1 MDKQQPTREQRLA
14 RERAILTYMDAY
26 ERGDFDTMSMVLQ
39 QAEHDSELGDLLWN
53 VLAAYQAEED
63 DERRENDVVL
73 VRQLLL
79 QHLPSGWE
87 TIPEASDIPP
97 LTVSDVVAR
106 IQADEAVKGSVK
118 QELKTVAPR
127 LHQSTVPLPANL
139 GLHGVRALFAK
150 LGLRASKQ
158 LQKVFS
164 ETALFLTA
172 GREQG
177 MAHLAATRRQ
187 REQSRLREEHQKEP
201 EGQERE
207 MP

>member
-63 DERRENDVVL
+63 DERRENEVIL

-79 QHLPSGWE
+79 QHLPSAWE
-87 TIPEASDIPP
+87 GIPEASDVPP

-106 IQADEAVKGSVK
+106 IQADEEVKGSVK

-127 LHQSTVPLPANL
+127 LRQSTVPLPANL
-139 GLHGVRALFAK
+139 GLHGVRALFAQ

-187 REQSRLREEHQKEP
+187 REQSRLREERQKEP

>member
-14 RERAILTYMDAY
+14 REKAVIAYLDAY
-26 ERGDFDTMSMVLQ
+26 ERGDFDTMSIVLQ
-39 QAEHDSELGDLLWN
+39 QAEHDSELGDLIWN
-53 VLAAYQAEED
+53 VLAAYQSEEG
-63 DERRENDVVL
+63 DERRESDVVL

-79 QHLPSGWE
+79 QYLPSGWE
-87 TIPEASDIPP
+87 SVPNVEDILP
-97 LTVSDVVAR
+97 LTISDVIAR
-106 IQADEAVKGSVK
+106 IQADEAVKGSVR
-118 QELKTVAPR
+118 QELKTVVPQLR
-127 LHQSTVPLPANL
+127 QSTVPLPTNL
-139 GLHGVRALFAK
+139 GLHGVRTLFAQ
-150 LGLRASKQ
+150 LGLRVSKP

-187 REQSRLREEHQKEP
+187 REQSRLREEQQKEP
-201 EGQERE
+201 EEQERE

>member
-79 QHLPSGWE
+79 QYLPSGWE
-87 TIPEASDIPP
+87 TVPEASDIPP

-106 IQADEAVKGSVK
+106 IQVDEAVKGSVK

-127 LHQSTVPLPANL
+127 LRQSTVPLPANL

-150 LGLRASKQ
+150 LGLRTSRQ

-187 REQSRLREEHQKEP
+187 REQSRLRKERQKEP

>member
-1 MDKQQPTREQRLA
+1 MDKQRPTREQRLA
-14 RERAILTYMDAY
+14 RERAIITYMDAY

-53 VLAAYQAEED
+53 VLAAYQAEEE

-106 IQADEAVKGSVK
+106 IQSDEAVKGSVK

-127 LHQSTVPLPANL
+127 LGQSTVPLPANL
-139 GLHGVRALFAK
+139 GLHGVRALFAQF
-150 LGLRASKQ
+150 GLRASKQ

-177 MAHLAATRRQ
+177 IAHLAATRRQ
-187 REQSRLREEHQKEP
+187 REQSRLREENQKEP
-201 EGQERE
+201 ERQERE
-207 MP
+207 KP

>member
-1 MDKQQPTREQRLA
+1 MDKKQPTREQRLA
-14 RERAILTYMDAY
+14 REQAVIAYLNAY
-26 ERGDFDTMSMVLQ
+26 ERGDFDTMSTVLQ
-39 QAEHDSELGDLLWN
+39 RAEHDSELGDLIWN
-53 VLAAYQAEED
+53 VLAAYQAEEE
-63 DERRENDVVL
+63 DERRESDVVL

-79 QHLPSGWE
+79 QHLSSGWE
-87 TIPEASDIPP
+87 TIPDAADIPP

-106 IQADEAVKGSVK
+106 MQADEAVKGSVK
-118 QELKTVAPR
+118 QELKTVVPQLR
-127 LHQSTVPLPANL
+127 QSTVPLPTNL
-139 GLHGVRALFAK
+139 GLHGVRALFAQ
-150 LGLRASKQ
+150 LGLRVSKQ

-187 REQSRLREEHQKEP
+187 REQSRLREEQQKEP
-201 EGQERE
+201 EGQEKE